1 MTFPPSVRRIAVLVL
16 GILLGVPAPATASNR
31 PAIDAAAR
39 DDAGNV
45 YVTGVFPGAS
55 INIGGIV
62 LTKSPASGAD
72 LFVAMLKPG
81 GAAAWAG
88 NFGSDRSAVRP
99 AARAIAVDDAGT
111 VFVAGSY
118 AGGSLDDLR
127 LPTAE
132 AEAGFVVRF
141 DQNGRIGWSRPI
153 ADSSLDIG
161 DLALDASAGAVFLSG
176 AVDGMQPQSRRSRD
190 RDADAVV
197 ARFDA
202 ATGTQLWLRR
212 IPGAG
217 RNPLGQA
224 IVLDREARQL
234 YLAGDVAAIVLPKIV
249 RPDRDGRFV
258 LRMPYD
264 GGDADPMPDD
274 GMNAPPRD

>member
-1 MTFPPSVRRIAVLVL
+1 MPFPPSIRRIAILML
-16 GILLGVPAPATASNR
+16 GVLLGLPAPATATNR

-45 YVTGVFPGAS
+45 YVTGVFPGTS
-55 INIGGIV
+55 MNIGGIV

-81 GAAAWAG
+81 GAAAWAA
-88 NFGSDRSAVRP
+88 NFGSDRSAVKP
-99 AARAIAVDDAGT
+99 AARAIAVDDAGA

-127 LPTAE
+127 LPAAE
-132 AEAGFVVRF
+132 AETGFIVRF
-141 DQNGRIGWSRPI
+141 DPRGGIGWSRPI
-153 ADSSLDIG
+153 ADSRLDIG
-161 DLALDASAGAVFLSG
+161 DLALDAGAGAVFLSG
-176 AVDGMQPQSRRSRD
+176 AADGMQPRSRRSRD
-190 RDADAVV
+190 RDVDAVV
-197 ARFDA
+197 ARLDA
-202 ATGTQLWLRR
+202 ATGALRWLRR

-224 IVLDREARQL
+224 IVLDGEARQL
-234 YLAGDVAAIVLPKIV
+234 YLAGDVASAVLPEIV
-249 RPDRDGRFV
+249 HPDRDGRFV

-264 GGDADPMPDD
+264 GGDADPAEDD
-274 GMNAPPRD
+274 GAGAPPLN